1 MWEIPGMSRNY
12 KVRGKGKCDM
22 RRTGEKSPR
31 HCSRA
36 GEAGG
41 GFEKDFLLD
50 EGAMCLSIRRKK

>member
-1 MWEIPGMSRNY
+1 
-12 KVRGKGKCDM
+12 M

-50 EGAMCLSIRRKK
+50 EGAMCLSIRSKK